1 MSETVPRLA
10 GPSAGRVAGG
20 GGHPSR
26 QASGHRGVPRRRRGA
41 VASTNRP
48 RLVQKM
54 SLTARGRSRIIWS
67 RPQEVPSEAGN
78 LRGGSNPGA
87 QGYSSSNHQPWRE
100 RQGMHM
106 DRSRLLILL
115 VLVSVVAAGSWT
127 TSVAHGKAGSRVDI
141 SSPVI
146 VPKPRAA
153 PTSGEPDVGQT
164 PHNASHTGVGCP
176 GLQPGEREKPRR
188 PANLWF
194 YWVSRMWMMRFVGA
208 R

>member
-1 MSETVPRLA
+1 
-10 GPSAGRVAGG
+10 
-20 GGHPSR
+20 
-26 QASGHRGVPRRRRGA
+26 
-41 VASTNRP
+41 
-48 RLVQKM
+48 
-54 SLTARGRSRIIWS
+54 
-67 RPQEVPSEAGN
+67 
-78 LRGGSNPGA
+78 
-87 QGYSSSNHQPWRE
+87 
-100 RQGMHM
+100 MHM

-164 PHNASHTGVGCP
+164 PHNVSHSGAGSP
-176 GLQPGEREKPRR
+176 DLQRDEGETPRQ
-188 PANLWF
+188 PSNLWF
-194 YWVSRMWMMRFVGA
+194 YWTIRMWMMRFSGA